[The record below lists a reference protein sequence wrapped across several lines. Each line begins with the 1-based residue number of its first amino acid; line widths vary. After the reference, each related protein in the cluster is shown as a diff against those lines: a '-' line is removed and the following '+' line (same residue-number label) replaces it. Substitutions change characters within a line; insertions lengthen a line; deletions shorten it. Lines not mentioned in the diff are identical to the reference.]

1 MSTIT
6 FDSLEF
12 VETLTKAGVPEAQ
25 AKAEAKAI
33 GNAFKQITESKE
45 LATKQDLS
53 LLQHNLTIV
62 DNNLRKDM
70 QVMEERMTSNLYKAM
85 MLQTFAIAGLVI
97 AVVKFVG

>member
-33 GNAFKQITESKE
+33 GNAFKQITDSKE
-45 LATKQDLS
+45 LATKQDISISESKIRQEMAELKS
-53 LLQHNLTIV
+53 ELL
-62 DNNLRKDM
+62 R
-70 QVMEERMTSNLYKAM
+70 AM
-85 MLQTFAIAGLVI
+85 LLQTFAIAGLVI
-97 AVVKFVG
+97 AVVKFVGWGDGTE